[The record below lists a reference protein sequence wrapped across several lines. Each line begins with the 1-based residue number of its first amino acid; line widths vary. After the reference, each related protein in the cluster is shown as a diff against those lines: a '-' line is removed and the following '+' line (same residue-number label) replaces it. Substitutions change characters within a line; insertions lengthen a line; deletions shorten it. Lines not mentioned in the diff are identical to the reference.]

1 MKSDRYIDL
10 IINSFCQT
18 PQLGFITNIRTSLF
32 VAKKN
37 LFSIQI
43 LPDVHLICYKPVTL
57 ESCQILNK
65 KYLNEL
71 SFVFLI
77 N

>member
-32 VAKKN
+32 VAKKK
-37 LFSIQI
+37 L
-43 LPDVHLICYKPVTL
+43 
-57 ESCQILNK
+57 
-65 KYLNEL
+65 
-71 SFVFLI
+71 VFNSNI
-77 N
+77 A